1 MAWFDGTFNYTE
13 EELNNEFPLP
23 VTKNLRMSE
32 DRKRLAI
39 INDFEEG
46 SELLD
51 LSDPHA
57 DEPIPGNHI
66 FYHTFLGD
74 DSVTA
79 KRMIEVFLSESNE
92 DDPERIA
99 LFRKDPDR
107 FFMYSF
113 GYICKSRLGNQEELS
128 SLITKTNT
136 DCKDVFILPLKRYM
150 YKCPVCGHRTL
161 QYRDCYKI
169 CVECGWEDEGID
181 DEEEESFGAN
191 GDYTIRQYREKY
203 LKLKAEDPD
212 YSWRGQYHNEQ

>member
-1 MAWFDGTFNYTE
+1 
-13 EELNNEFPLP
+13 
-23 VTKNLRMSE
+23 
-32 DRKRLAI
+32 
-39 INDFEEG
+39 
-46 SELLD
+46 
-51 LSDPHA
+51 
-57 DEPIPGNHI
+57 
-66 FYHTFLGD
+66 
-74 DSVTA
+74 
-79 KRMIEVFLSESNE
+79 
-92 DDPERIA
+92 
-99 LFRKDPDR
+99 
-107 FFMYSF
+107 MYSF
-113 GYICKSRLGNQEELS
+113 GYICKSILGNQEELS

-212 YSWRGQYHNEQ
+212 YSWRGQYHYEQ

>member
-57 DEPIPGNHI
+57 EEPIPGNHI
-66 FYHTFLGD
+66 FYRTFLGD

-79 KRMIEVFLSESNE
+79 KRMIEVFLS
-92 DDPERIA
+92 
-99 LFRKDPDR
+99 
-107 FFMYSF
+107 
-113 GYICKSRLGNQEELS
+113 
-128 SLITKTNT
+128 
-136 DCKDVFILPLKRYM
+136 
-150 YKCPVCGHRTL
+150 
-161 QYRDCYKI
+161 
-169 CVECGWEDEGID
+169 
-181 DEEEESFGAN
+181 
-191 GDYTIRQYREKY
+191 
-203 LKLKAEDPD
+203 
-212 YSWRGQYHNEQ
+212 